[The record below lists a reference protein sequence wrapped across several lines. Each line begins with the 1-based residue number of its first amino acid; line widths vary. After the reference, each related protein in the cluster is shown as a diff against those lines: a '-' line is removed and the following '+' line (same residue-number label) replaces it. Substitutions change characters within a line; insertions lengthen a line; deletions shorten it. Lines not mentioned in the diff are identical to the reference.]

1 MCVIVRPDVLIRFL
15 DLSDRCQ
22 QLGRLLPVI
31 KRIETGTR
39 AVTWHLLA
47 ENALRTSRLEEVRD
61 VVMFNFCKKRAP
73 IHWREKIMWDA
84 RDAEMCRKG
93 DK

>member
-15 DLSDRCQ
+15 DLSDWCQ

-61 VVMFNFCKKRAP
+61 VVMFNFCKNAP
-73 IHWREKIMWDA
+73 DTLAGENNGDA

-93 DK
+93 NK